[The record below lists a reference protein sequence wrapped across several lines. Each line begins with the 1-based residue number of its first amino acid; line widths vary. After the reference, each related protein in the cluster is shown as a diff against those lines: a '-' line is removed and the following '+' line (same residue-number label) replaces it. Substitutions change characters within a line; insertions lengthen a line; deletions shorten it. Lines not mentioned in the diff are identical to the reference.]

1 MTRLIPFI
9 LLLTG
14 CSSPSH
20 VERISRQ
27 LSENNAS
34 WTYTRTTLC
43 GSVTISRVNPLFGM
57 SATAGDIK
65 TIAPTNL
72 ALSVNYQVAV
82 PPISQTQPPQPPKS
96 NP

>member
-1 MTRLIPFI
+1 MTRLLPI
-9 LLLTG
+9 LLVLTG
-14 CSSPSH
+14 CATPAH

-34 WTYTRTTLC
+34 WTYTRSGLF

-72 ALSVNYQVAV
+72 ALSVAYQVAV
-82 PPISQTQPPQPPKS
+82 PPISQTQPSKS

>member
-1 MTRLIPFI
+1 MMRILPLL

-14 CSSPSH
+14 CAGPAH

-34 WTYTRTTLC
+34 WTYTRSGLF
-43 GSVTISRVNPLFGM
+43 GSVNISRVNPLFGM

-72 ALSVNYQVAV
+72 ALTVSYQVAV
-82 PPISQTQPPQPPKS
+82 PPISQTQPPKVSP
-96 NP
+96 